1 MLNALGQF
9 FNRQG
14 KEKTMGKHI
23 LLDKAFIY
31 PLPKSE
37 PDMSGCSFDYSAGYW
52 KIDEDESPYIL
63 NNNRPRPQSKKADV
77 ETGEDRKGE

>member
-1 MLNALGQF
+1 
-9 FNRQG
+9 
-14 KEKTMGKHI
+14 MGKHI

-37 PDMSGCSFDYSAGYW
+37 SNMSGCSFDAQAGYW
-52 KIDEDESPYIL
+52 KIDEDESPCIL
-63 NNNRPRPQSKKADV
+63 DSNRPRPQSKKADV